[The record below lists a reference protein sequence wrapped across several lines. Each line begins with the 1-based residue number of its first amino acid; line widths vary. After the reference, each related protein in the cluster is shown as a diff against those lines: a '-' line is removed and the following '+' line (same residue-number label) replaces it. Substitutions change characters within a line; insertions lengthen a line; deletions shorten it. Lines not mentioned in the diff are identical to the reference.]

1 MKKIFFNCLFG
12 PGHALRPE
20 SRCPSMRHRP
30 GGTCFRRC
38 WRFCRRSLGFQ
49 QQQHFFRRCWCFHQ
63 QPNQQHAFVFLGM
76 LFFLLAACG
85 HPSEPALFTQLTPDK
100 SGIHF
105 SNDVNENDSS
115 GSFIN
120 EFGYMGGGVGIGDF
134 NNDGLKDI
142 FFTGNQVSSRLYI
155 NKGNNHF
162 EDITQAAG
170 LTTHEW
176 ATGVSVVDINHDG
189 YDDIYISVFGKN
201 LLHRAKNLLFINQHD
216 LSFRESAAE
225 YGLAD
230 TGYSTQAVFLDY
242 DRDGDLDMYLSNY
255 LLNGPNANYLFPRD
269 SSGRSAA
276 NDKLYRNEG
285 YSTQLNHDV
294 FADVST
300 QAGIK
305 EDGYGL
311 GLVTADFNDDGWPDI
326 YVANDFVSNDELWL
340 NNRRGGFANVISKA
354 IRHQSYSSMGAEAAD
369 INNDGLQDIVTLDM
383 LPEYNERKKKTF
395 FFMNYDRYQSERS
408 LGYEPEFPRN
418 MLQLNNGNSGD
429 IPFFSEIGQLAGVSA
444 TDWSW
449 SVLLADFN
457 NDGWKDMHVTNGI
470 GRDFINGDFLEFS
483 NNIFTGAGSQEEQRK
498 AVREKL
504 ATLPP
509 VTLGNY
515 LFLNNHQLGFSDVSA
530 TAGVGTP
537 SLSNGAVYADLDN
550 DGDLDIVTNNINE
563 PAFVLI
569 NNSRQANASTSH
581 FIKLKLNGDSLNTRG
596 FGAKIK
602 LYNNGLLQVQEQNPV
617 RGYFSSVDPDLV
629 FGLGKENSIDSLI
642 VIWPDQKLQ
651 VLKSVYGDTM
661 LVVSWKQAA
670 APAAQ
675 KIDTPTSLLTDIT
688 SSAGITYRHH
698 DNIFN
703 DFGRQRL
710 LAQKYSQ
717 MGPFICTADIDGDG
731 ITDFFAGNGFNF
743 SGEFILQH
751 KDGTFSTRKLTDSV
765 KMEEDMDAVF
775 FDADADGDQDL
786 LVTSGDVQYEAG
798 SVYYRPRLYLNDS
811 RGNFRLDDKAI
822 PAAVTTIAGC
832 VRVCDYDNDGDP
844 DLFIGG
850 RVAGDYPLSPKSFL
864 LQNNKGFFSDVT
876 ADVCPALR
884 EVGMVSSAVWTDFD
898 NDHQTDLII
907 AGEWMPVRFFKNN
920 KGHFS
925 EVTNATGLT
934 EMDGMW
940 RSLVATDIDKD
951 GDMDLVAGN
960 LGLNCV
966 YKAAAI
972 TPMKLFASDID
983 ANGSLDPV
991 LFYYIKDNDGIRK
1004 LYPAIGRTQFAEQV
1018 PAVKKKFLRYQ
1029 DYAHASFEDIF
1040 KGKAKDNLHSFT
1052 CNETRSCWLENMGS
1066 GKFTKHPL
1074 PAEAQFAPVNAIV
1087 AEDLDGD
1094 GYKDLILAGNEYQAD
1109 IMTGRYD
1116 ASYGTVL
1123 KGSKAA
1129 AFSALPF
1136 SKTGFI
1142 LNGDIKSMSLLP
1154 AANGG
1159 RLLLVAAN
1167 NDSLRVLRINNP
1179 AR

>member
-1 MKKIFFNCLFG
+1 MKKIFV
-12 PGHALRPE
+12 
-20 SRCPSMRHRP
+20 
-30 GGTCFRRC
+30 
-38 WRFCRRSLGFQ
+38 WRFCHCRSG
-49 QQQHFFRRCWCFHQ
+49 CFHQ
-63 QPNQQHAFVFLGM
+63 QYFFVFLAI
-76 LFFLLAACG
+76 LFSLLASCS
-85 HPSEPALFTQLTPDK
+85 HPSSPPLFTQLAADK

-142 FFTGNQVSSRLYI
+142 IFTGNQVSSRLYI

-201 LLHRAKNLLFINQHD
+201 LLHRAQNLLFINQHD
-216 LSFRESAAE
+216 LSFREAATE

-285 YSTQLNHDV
+285 YSPKLGHDV
-294 FADVST
+294 FTDVSM

-311 GLVTADFNDDGWPDI
+311 GLVTGDFNEDGWPDI

-340 NNRRGGFANVISKA
+340 NNRKGGFSNVIGKA
-354 IRHQSYSSMGAEAAD
+354 IRHQSYSAMGADAAD

-383 LPEYNERKKKTF
+383 LPEYNERKKKTV

-418 MLQLNNGNSGD
+418 MLQLNIGNNAGT
-429 IPFFSEIGQLAGVSA
+429 PLFSEIGQLAGISA

-457 NDGWKDMHVTNGI
+457 NDGWKDMHITNGI

-483 NNIFTGAGSQEEQRK
+483 NNIFTGAGTQEEQRK

-509 VTLGNY
+509 VALGNY
-515 LFLNNHQLGFSDVSA
+515 LFLNNHQLGFTDVSA
-530 TAGVGTP
+530 AAGISKP

-569 NNSRQANASTSH
+569 NNSRGANASTSH
-581 FIKLKLNGDSLNTRG
+581 FIKLKLIGDSLNTRG
-596 FGAKIK
+596 LGTKIK

-617 RGYFSSVDPDLV
+617 RGYFSSVDPDLF

-642 VIWPDQKLQ
+642 ITWPDQKIQ
-651 VLKSVYGDTM
+651 VWRAVPADTT
-661 LVVSWKQAA
+661 LLISWKQAVT
-670 APAAQ
+670 APAQ
-675 KIDTPTSLLTDIT
+675 QTDTATTLLTDIT
-688 SSAGITYRHH
+688 AAAGIAFRHH
-698 DNIFN
+698 DNVFN

-710 LAQKYSQ
+710 LPQKYSQ
-717 MGPFICTADIDGDG
+717 MGPFTCTADIDGDG
-731 ITDFFAGNGFNF
+731 ITDLFVGNGFNF
-743 SGEFILQH
+743 SGEFVLQH
-751 KDGTFSTRKLTDSV
+751 KQGTFSTRKLTDSI
-765 KMEEDMDAVF
+765 KMEEDMDCVF
-775 FDADADGDQDL
+775 LDADADGDQDL
-786 LVTSGDVQYEAG
+786 LVSGGDVQYDPGAA
-798 SVYYRPRLYLNDS
+798 YYRPRLYINDGK
-811 RGNFRLDDKAI
+811 GNFRLDEKAI
-822 PAAVTTIAGC
+822 PATAATIAGC
-832 VRVCDYDNDGDP
+832 VKVCDYDNDGDP

-850 RVAGDYPLSPKSFL
+850 RVSNTYPLSPQSFL
-864 LQNNKGFFSDVT
+864 LQNKKGLFTDVT
-876 ADVCPALR
+876 AAVCPALQQA
-884 EVGMVSSAVWTDFD
+884 GMVSAAVWTDFD
-898 NDHQTDLII
+898 KDHQTDLII

-920 KGHFS
+920 KGRLD
-925 EVTNATGLT
+925 EVTGATGLT

-940 RSLVATDIDKD
+940 RSLIASDIDND

-966 YKAAAI
+966 YRAAGL
-972 TPMKLFASDID
+972 TPMRLFASDID
-983 ANGSLDPV
+983 GNGSIDPV
-991 LFYYIKDNDGIRK
+991 LFYYIKDNDAIRR

-1018 PAVKKKFLRYQ
+1018 PAIKKKFLFYE
-1029 DYAHASFEDIF
+1029 DYAKASFEDIF

-1052 CNETRSCWLENMGS
+1052 CNETRSCWLENTGK
-1066 GKFTKHPL
+1066 GKFIKHPL
-1074 PAEAQFAPVNAIV
+1074 PMEAQFSPVNAII
-1087 AEDLDGD
+1087 AEDLDSD
-1094 GYKDLILAGNEYQAD
+1094 GYKDIILAGNEYQAD
-1109 IMTGRYD
+1109 VITGRYD

-1123 KGSKAA
+1123 KGSRAA
-1129 AFSALPF
+1129 VFTSLPI
-1136 SKTGFI
+1136 STTGFV
-1142 LNGDIKSMSLLP
+1142 LNGDVKSMSLLP

-1159 RLLLVAAN
+1159 RLLVVAAN
-1167 NDSLRVLRINNP
+1167 NDSLRVFHINTP
-1179 AR
+1179 VK